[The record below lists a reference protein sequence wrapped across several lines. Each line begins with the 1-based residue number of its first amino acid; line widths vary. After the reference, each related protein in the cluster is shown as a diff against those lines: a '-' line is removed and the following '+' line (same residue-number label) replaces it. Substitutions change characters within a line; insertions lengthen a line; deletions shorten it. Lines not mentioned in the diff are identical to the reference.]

1 MLRWFLAGCWIPR
14 GARIPLGGLPDSRH
28 DRQAAARHP
37 DRPTLQPVHDG
48 VPDRTPA
55 LATAID
61 AGATTNGSVLP
72 DPGARPRYVAIVS
85 DGSARW
91 AEARSLSILEGHE
104 AASDTVIA
112 RVIDAVSLSISEL
125 TLYAF
130 STENWRRSPQEIKA
144 IFYMLAERIQRDAPL
159 LHDHDI
165 RIKFLGHRHRIGDEL
180 LRAVLYAESLT
191 ASNDGMKLFIAL
203 DYGGRDE
210 ILSAAA
216 AYSGGGAQAFSR
228 LLQLPEMHDP
238 DLLIRTSGE
247 QRLSNFL
254 LWQAA
259 YSELIFRPELWPDFS
274 RSSLEAC
281 LGEYSER
288 QRRFGG
294 RAVPSPASFPT
305 PL

>member
-1 MLRWFLAGCWIPR
+1 MASS
-14 GARIPLGGLPDSRH
+14 LGVDQSSSRNSKTGV
-28 DRQAAARHP
+28 
-37 DRPTLQPVHDG
+37 PTLLDATTEKGVGRSVEKGADPNG
-48 VPDRTPA
+48 VPDS
-55 LATAID
+55 
-61 AGATTNGSVLP
+61 GAQ
-72 DPGARPRYVAIVS
+72 PRYIAIVS

-91 AEARSLSILEGHE
+91 AEARSLSVLEGHE

-112 RVIDAVSLSISEL
+112 RVIDAVSLSVAEL

-130 STENWRRSPQEIKA
+130 STENWRRSPQEVKA
-144 IFYMLAERIQRDAPL
+144 IFFMLAHRIRRDAPL
-159 LHDHDI
+159 LHEHQI
-165 RIKFLGHRHRIGDEL
+165 QVKFLGRRNRIGDDL
-180 LRAVLYAESLT
+180 LRSVLYAESLT
-191 ASNDGMKLFIAL
+191 ASNSGMKLFIAL

-210 ILSAAA
+210 ILTAAA
-216 AYSGGGAQAFSR
+216 LYSGGGEQAFSR

-238 DLLIRTSGE
+238 DLVIRTSGE

-274 RSSLEAC
+274 RSSFEAC
-281 LGEYSER
+281 LREYSQR

-294 RAVPSPASFPT
+294 RVVAVPAALPA